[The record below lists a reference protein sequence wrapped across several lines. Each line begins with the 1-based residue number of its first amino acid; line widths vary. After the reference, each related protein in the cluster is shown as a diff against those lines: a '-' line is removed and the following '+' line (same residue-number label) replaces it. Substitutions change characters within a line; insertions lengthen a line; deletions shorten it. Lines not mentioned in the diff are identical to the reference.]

1 MAVGAVGISLGLGLF
16 GPRLM
21 TVVGERITRL
31 NSPRAYCVALSAAVT
46 VLIATTLGLPVSS
59 THIAVGAVFGVGFLR
74 EFLENPNKRKLRPGP
89 KLNATPANAFNSRGF
104 RSARRLRS
112 EERRVGHD
120 WVRP

>member
-74 EFLENPNKRKLRPGP
+74 EFLENPNKRKLRPGQ
-89 KLNATPANAFNSRGF
+89 KLNRT
-104 RSARRLRS
+104 
-112 EERRVGHD
+112 EKRRVGQE
-120 WVRP
+120 WVVTCKNRGS

>member
-1 MAVGAVGISLGLGLF
+1 MSRTPLGRLPIVSTVQHQSAIADEVAIPLWVMAVGAVGISLGLGLF

-74 EFLENPNKRKLRPGP
+74 EFLENPNKRK
-89 KLNATPANAFNSRGF
+89 
-104 RSARRLRS
+104 
-112 EERRVGHD
+112 H
-120 WVRP
+120 